1 LAEHTKMAQTGF
13 TPISLYNTATA
24 AAVPTAG
31 NLVAGELAI
40 NTNDGKLFYKDS
52 SGVVQTIASKAGNLN
67 VSSFSGGS
75 TGLTPNIATTG
86 AVTLAGTLAVANGG
100 TGVTTSTGSGANV
113 LGTSPTVTN
122 PALAG
127 ATSGSVTLAV
137 PAVAGSNTATL
148 PAATGT
154 VMVTGNMPAFS
165 AYSTAYTSSS
175 VNVWTKITWN
185 TEDYDTNN
193 NFASSTFTPTVAG
206 YYQVNSTIE
215 FVAIGV
221 AGNIMMSLYKNG
233 SRFLDGAKLQIP
245 TGTNFQTTVSGII
258 YCNGSTDTIE
268 VYGQQSSGTMNI
280 GSNSST
286 IKFTGCLVRAA

>member
-1 LAEHTKMAQTGF
+1 MAQTGF